1 MSAQSLQREVTL
13 TNPPE
18 NDMFSIP
25 LWRRRL
31 DTQQVRYPY
40 REGTRYIS
48 ILIIIFL
55 LKLVN
60 RKIRPNFFGRIV
72 LLYKPNYLDS
82 LIAACA
88 AARRAIG
95 TRKGE
100 QDT

>member
-40 REGTRYIS
+40 REGTRHIS
-48 ILIIIFL
+48 IHIIIFL

-60 RKIRPNFFGRIV
+60 RKIRPKKFGRII
-72 LLYKPNYLDS
+72 LLYNVSNYLLS
-82 LIAACA
+82 LIAACG
-88 AARRAIG
+88 AISKSG
-95 TRKGE
+95 KLHIKQE
-100 QDT
+100 